1 MTLTTRTIWI
11 DAGHCDPNDPVLLQ
25 WLLGGRVGA
34 VSLCSDPR
42 KLPYPVSGKAGEVN
56 PVTVASSL
64 VEAWKDRCS
73 VLAQDAADLL
83 RPLYLESGSA
93 DGYVLVK
100 NAPVHFLQGRR
111 TFDEASALWGVIDR
125 PNVML
130 GVPGSTSNL
139 PAIRDLVAAGINV
152 NVNKLYSRRQ
162 LRDVFAAVY
171 DGLEARIATGHPISR
186 IAVGASFD
194 IFGLDHYI
202 DKLVAVA
209 IKAGADDSQ
218 MGKLA
223 GRGSI
228 AVARLVHHE
237 AQKLVL
243 GERFRNLSA
252 KGAQEIRLVWD
263 LAGEFGGGRQLP
275 RRTSLEAKPTG
286 CRLPAISRIWTAS
299 TRAVEFLWNTCRAI
313 LRSGGAV
320 RRLQCMPWVARNLSM
335 PSIKPRFCVRWAL
348 KSTKSAPACWQPIRR
363 GNSRNAA
370 KFLWRGGGAAV
381 RRAPVLCLG
390 PDRNIRPNRR
400 VAVRV
405 MPTLYDMAF

>member
-171 DGLEARIATGHPISR
+171 DGLEARIATGQPISR

-263 LAGEFGGGRQLP
+263 LAGEFGGGASIAAKDLAGSEAYRLSIAGYFKDLDRLDTCCRIP
-275 RRTSLEAKPTG
+275 LEY
-286 CRLPAISRIWTAS
+286 
-299 TRAVEFLWNTCRAI
+299 
-313 LRSGGAV
+313 
-320 RRLQCMPWVARNLSM
+320 MPGYS
-335 PSIKPRFCVRWAL
+335 S
-348 KSTKSAPACWQPIRR
+348 IRR
-363 GNSRNAA
+363 GSSQIAMHALGGKEFVDAIYQTTLLREVGIEINEIGAGLLAADSSRQLAQCREILVA
-370 KFLWRGGGAAV
+370 RRWSRGAQGSS
-381 RRAPVLCLG
+381 PVLG
-390 PDRNIRPNRR
+390 
-400 VAVRV
+400 A
-405 MPTLYDMAF
+405 